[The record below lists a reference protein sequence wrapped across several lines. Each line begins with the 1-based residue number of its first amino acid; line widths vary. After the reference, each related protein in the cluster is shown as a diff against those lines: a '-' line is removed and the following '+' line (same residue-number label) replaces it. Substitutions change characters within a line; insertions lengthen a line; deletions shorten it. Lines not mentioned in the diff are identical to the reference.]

1 MNKRKNITKNL
12 ITYWKERL
20 ILIEVLITVDVL
32 VSETI
37 GILANLL

>member
-12 ITYWKERL
+12 ITYWKEKL
-20 ILIEVLITVDVL
+20 IPVELLITDVL
-32 VSETI
+32 VGETI